1 MIANNLAA
9 LLAERKIKITRL
21 AKETGISRST
31 LTSIA
36 QNDTKMI
43 QLEVINQICMY
54 LEITPEDFFVF
65 VPIDVK
71 ITHEISN
78 LQAGIEKGL
87 LNFEFELDLFFD
99 FITKKGTDTFEV
111 AKTVSSKHILHTDE
125 GTSVRLIIDMKDNSA
140 LFAEYERA
148 IPTALRWNYMD
159 ILNSE
164 LSTSLSEA
172 LLDYFSQY
180 FDVQD
185 IILNTDFE
193 FKITVF
199 AMPF

>member
-140 LFAEYERA
+140 LLPNTKERY
-148 IPTALRWNYMD
+148 LQH
-159 ILNSE
+159 
-164 LSTSLSEA
+164 
-172 LLDYFSQY
+172 LDG
-180 FDVQD
+180 
-185 IILNTDFE
+185 IIW
-193 FKITVF
+193 IY
-199 AMPF
+199 